1 MATTFLET
9 NLLAQFL
16 TFTLVLTRVS
26 GLVMTA
32 PIFGTQGVPMRI
44 RGLLAV
50 ALALL
55 ITPMFAGTSVEDP
68 GNLPNYL
75 VYLGGEAMVGL
86 LIGIGIT
93 ILFSGI
99 QVAGQIISQ
108 LSGMALADVFSP
120 GFDANVPLYSQLL
133 FFVTMA
139 VFVLIDGHRLVMAA
153 LLDTFYQIPPGA
165 GGLSGSVT
173 EVLTTILSQS
183 FVLGIRAAA
192 PIMTA
197 LLLSTL
203 VLGLISRTMPQLNI
217 IAVGFGLNSLVTL
230 GGLFFAM
237 GAIVWV
243 FQEQVEP
250 VLELLGGALDY
261 GNG

>member
-1 MATTFLET
+1 MDASFLQT
-9 NLLAQFL
+9 YLLSQFL
-16 TFTLVLTRVS
+16 IFTLVLTRVS

-32 PIFGTQGVPMRI
+32 PIFGTPDVPVRV
-44 RGLLAV
+44 RALLAV

-55 ITPMFAGTSVEDP
+55 ITPMYSGTTVDDP
-68 GNLPNYL
+68 GTLPNYL
-75 VYLGGEAMVGL
+75 VYIGGEALIGL
-86 LIGIGIT
+86 LLGLGIV
-93 ILFSGI
+93 ILFTGV

-120 GFDANVPLYSQLL
+120 GFDANVPMFSQLL
-133 FFVTMA
+133 YFIAMA

-165 GGLSGSVT
+165 GGLSGSVVET
-173 EVLTTILSQS
+173 LTTILTQS
-183 FVLGIRAAA
+183 FSLGIRAGA

-217 IAVGFGLNSLVTL
+217 IAIGFGLNSLVTL
-230 GGLFFAM
+230 GGLFLGM
-237 GAIVWV
+237 GAIAWV

-250 VLELLGGALDY
+250 MLELLGGSLNY
-261 GNG
+261 GAG